1 MAAED
6 EVRETYE
13 RYLSAFVA
21 NDLTGIDAVVSYP
34 LAHIGDGVV
43 RMFDTFPINPAKLMA
58 DKGWHT
64 TLNSRYEVVAT
75 SPTKAHVV
83 LFNGDRVRAD
93 GSLIETV
100 SAFYAFTRTADGW
113 KLYALSDLVNPAA

>member
-21 NDLTGIDAVVSYP
+21 NDLAGIDAVVSYP

-43 RMFDTFPINPAKLMA
+43 RMFDTFPINPARLMT

-64 TLNSRYEVVAT
+64 TLNSRYAVVAT

-113 KLYALSDLVNPAA
+113 KLYALSDLVNPAG

>member
-1 MAAED
+1 MAAMD

-13 RYLSAFVA
+13 RYLAAFVA
-21 NDLTGIDAVVSYP
+21 NDLAGIDAVVSYP

-43 RMFDTFPINPAKLMA
+43 RMFDTFPIDPAELMA
-58 DKGWHT
+58 AKGWHT